1 MSKIEPYTF
10 YIDGMT
16 CISCSK
22 TLESYLREKLGNRI
36 NEFHVDVTTADPKK
50 AIINLVVDQENDD
63 QYEVWAE
70 VKGYIDELFSC
81 REYGYQPINEEPSEE
96 VQEENQQTNKLEKAK
111 SFFTS
116 HWFLGGVGCVSGL
129 AVLILCLATSGLP
142 LAVMSSLAAFST
154 LLTLILGANSYY
166 DAWLKLTK
174 AKTLTMDSLFALST
188 ASILVV
194 SIASLFVPWLPMM
207 FEAGLLIYGFRH
219 IGIAIED
226 TIKEKIGTAKFQDR
240 APKTVRKKTG
250 QGFDEIKLDKIN
262 VDDVIIV
269 YPGETIPLDGICE
282 DESLIYKTIDT
293 GAILPQYFPPQ
304 TEVLAG
310 MRLADNEKPLAIRV
324 TKTKSESYLARL
336 DKAIEISALEKAP
349 IEIKT
354 GQLLTYFIP
363 AVIALAVAS
372 GVIIGIFFPAAVAIQ
387 CAVSVLVSACPC
399 TLGLITP
406 LAVKTG
412 MHKAAEHGVQFK
424 SAKTLQ
430 QAEQIDTVIF
440 DLNGTLTTGVP
451 SVKEL
456 YLFEESNLSK
466 TEFLSYC
473 AALEKQSSHPI
484 GKAIYSYANQF
495 NIEDV
500 EADFLDH
507 SHHSGISG
515 KIINKDYVIGSM
527 TVMQE
532 KGMKI
537 PLKFKQPNL
546 QAGDQIV
553 YVARNN
559 IAIGFLVITDP
570 LRDDAYCT
578 IRALK
583 AMGKE
588 ICLCTG
594 ADEETAHRYAQALG
608 IKTVYANCI
617 ASSLQRKENHH
628 SKTSYINALKQK
640 GRKVAMIGD
649 AGNDTPAI
657 TASDLGIAVVSDGSD
672 ILTQQAAGIV
682 IHNGALLSIASAF
695 AVSKQTVSNIN
706 QNLVMSLIYNLG
718 SILVSGGLLVAIGLT
733 LNPVIGV
740 ALMIFQACMILM
752 NVYRFKQQP
761 LEHLQLE
768 KKQYQEASSP
778 RESSHAK
785 MNTYKSEYSKDS
797 LCEQEPPHIKP
808 VKTSAPSF
816 WNYCMPKGAS
826 TEEEEKEELLL
837 FGNRKDESIL
847 NSANCSSKC

>member
-1 MSKIEPYTF
+1 MSKINTYTF
-10 YIDGMT
+10 YVDGMT
-16 CISCSK
+16 CVSCSGS
-22 TLESYLREKLGNRI
+22 LEYHLRQILEDRI
-36 NEFHVDVTTADPKK
+36 KKFHADVTTADPKK
-50 AIINLVVDQENDD
+50 VIIELVHDEKLGDK
-63 QYEVWAE
+63 YKEWTE

-81 REYGYQPINEEPSEE
+81 REYEYSSTKEAPKKEAQ
-96 VQEENQQTNKLEKAK
+96 VTHQQTNNLEKAK

-116 HWFLGGVGCVSGL
+116 HWFLGAIGCISGL
-129 AVLILCLATSGLP
+129 AVLIICLATSGLSLP
-142 LAVMSSLAAFST
+142 VMGSLAFFST
-154 LLTLILGANSYY
+154 LLTLMLGANSYH
-166 DAWLKLTK
+166 DAWNKLTK
-174 AKTLTMDSLFALST
+174 AGTLTMDSLFALST
-188 ASILVV
+188 ASILIV
-194 SIASLFVPWLPMM
+194 SIASLFLPWLPMM

-219 IGIAIED
+219 IGIAIEE

-240 APKTVRKKTG
+240 APRTVRKRTI
-250 QGFDEIKLDKIN
+250 QGLEEIDLDKIK
-262 VDDVIIV
+262 VDDIIIV
-269 YPGETIPLDGICE
+269 HSGETIPLDGICE

-293 GAILPQYFPPQ
+293 GAIFPQYFYPQ

-324 TKTKSESYLARL
+324 TKTQSHSYLARL
-336 DKAIEISALEKAP
+336 DKAIELSALEKAP

-363 AVIALAVAS
+363 LVIALAATS

-430 QAEQIDTVIF
+430 QAEQVDTVIF

-456 YLFEESNLSK
+456 YLFEESKL
-466 TEFLSYC
+466 TELDFLSYC

-484 GKAIYSYANQF
+484 GKAIYSFASQYK
-495 NIEDV
+495 ITDV
-500 EADFLDH
+500 EADLLDH

-515 KIINKDYVIGSM
+515 KIKDKNYVIGSM
-527 TVMQE
+527 TVMNE
-532 KGMKI
+532 KGIKI
-537 PLKFKQPNL
+537 PVNFKQPKL

-553 YVARNN
+553 YVSRNKT
-559 IAIGFLVITDP
+559 AIGFMVITDP
-570 LRDDAYCT
+570 LRDDAFCT
-578 IRALK
+578 IKALK

-594 ADEETAHRYAQALG
+594 ADEETAHRYAKALG

-617 ASSLQRKENHH
+617 ASSAERKEQQ
-628 SKTSYINALKQK
+628 SKTSHIQALRKK
-640 GRKVAMIGD
+640 GHKVAMIGD

-706 QNLVMSLIYNLG
+706 QNLVMSLVYNLG
-718 SILVSGGLLVAIGLT
+718 SILVSGGLLVAVGLT
-733 LNPVIGV
+733 INPVVGV
-740 ALMIFQACMILM
+740 ALMILQACMILM

-761 LEHLQLE
+761 LEHLQEE

-778 RESSHAK
+778 RESSHVK
-785 MNTYKSEYSKDS
+785 MNQCTPEYSKDS
-797 LCEQEPPHIKP
+797 LYAREPTHVKSAKP
-808 VKTSAPSF
+808 SATSFF
-816 WNYCMPKGAS
+816 WNYCMSNEPS
-826 TEEEEKEELLL
+826 TEEEVELHL
-837 FGNRKDESIL
+837 FTDNEDESIC
-847 NSANCSSKC
+847 NIDGSCTFKC

>member
-1 MSKIEPYTF
+1 MSKFKTYTF
-10 YIDGMT
+10 YVDGMT

-22 TLESYLREKLGNRI
+22 TLENYLKEKLEGRFKG
-36 NEFHVDVTTADPKK
+36 FHVDVTTPDPKR
-50 AIINLVVDQENDD
+50 AIITLEEDQEHDD
-63 QYEVWAE
+63 PYEVWTE

-81 REYGYQPINEEPSEE
+81 REFGYRPINEEPSEE
-96 VQEENQQTNKLEKAK
+96 AQVKNQQPNNLEKAK

-129 AVLILCLATSGLP
+129 VVLIICLATSGLP
-142 LAVMSSLAAFST
+142 LAVMGSLAVFST

-166 DAWLKLTK
+166 DAWIKLTK

-194 SIASLFVPWLPMM
+194 SFASLFVPWLPMM

-219 IGIAIED
+219 IGIAIEE

-240 APKTVRKKTG
+240 APKSVRKKAN
-250 QGFDEIKLDKIN
+250 QDFDEIKIDKIN
-262 VDDVIIV
+262 VNDVIIV
-269 YPGETIPLDGICE
+269 YPGEIIPLDGICE

-293 GAILPQYFPPQ
+293 GAILPQYFPPH

-324 TKTKSESYLARL
+324 TKIQSESYLARL

-363 AVIALAVAS
+363 AVIALAAAS
-372 GVIIGIFFPAAVAIQ
+372 GVIIGVFFPAAVAIQ

-424 SAKTLQ
+424 SAKILQ

-451 SVKEL
+451 SVREL
-456 YLFEESNLSK
+456 YLFEESNLSEI
-466 TEFLSYC
+466 EFLSYC
-473 AALEKQSSHPI
+473 AALEKESSHPI
-484 GKAIYSYANQF
+484 GKAIYSFANQVEIK
-495 NIEDV
+495 NV
-500 EADFLDH
+500 EANLLDH
-507 SHHSGISG
+507 THHSGISG
-515 KIINKDYVIGSM
+515 MIKNKDYVIGSM
-527 TVMQE
+527 TVMKE
-532 KGMKI
+532 KGIEI
-537 PLKFKQPNL
+537 PLNFKHPNL

-553 YVARNN
+553 YVARNKV
-559 IAIGFLVITDP
+559 AIGFLVITDP

-583 AMGKE
+583 AIGKK

-608 IKTVYANCI
+608 IETVYANCV
-617 ASSLQRKENHH
+617 ASSLKRNENHL
-628 SKTSYINALKQK
+628 SKTSHIKALRRK
-640 GRKVAMIGD
+640 GHKVAMIGD

-733 LNPVIGV
+733 LNPVVGV

-761 LEHLQLE
+761 LEHLQQE

-785 MNTYKSEYSKDS
+785 MNKYKSENSKDC
-797 LCEQEPPHIKP
+797 LCDQEPTHVKP
-808 VKTSAPSF
+808 ANAPAPSF
-816 WNYCMPKGAS
+816 WSYCMPNGSS
-826 TEEEEKEELLL
+826 TKEEEEELLL
-837 FGNRKDESIL
+837 LRNIKNESIM
-847 NSANCSSKC
+847 NSANCSFKY